1 MSEKLSWIIVALLA
15 LIVWELDAIRSR
27 LKRQFPTAEGEDSRW
42 AQEDPMGHWEA
53 NKDEIQS
60 KRRAER

>member
-1 MSEKLSWIIVALLA
+1 MSEKLFWIIVALLA

-27 LKRQFPTAEGEDSRW
+27 LRHRLPTAEEEDSRW

-53 NKDEIQS
+53 HKHETQS
-60 KRRAER
+60 QKKKG